1 MIQQWHTT
9 FRQDFTIADKF
20 GAGAVKDTYKRAF
33 RDWKTNIIY
42 MTELCIVLNWKIWEH
57 WDNKNMEL
65 AELYNGLWTM
75 VNTYCQKH
83 FKGKDL
89 QYFYEITD

>member
-1 MIQQWHTT
+1 MITQWHTT
-9 FRQDFTIADKF
+9 FRQDFNIADAF

-33 RDWKTNIIY
+33 ADWKNSVVY
-42 MTELCIVLNWKIWEH
+42 MTELCVVLNWKIFEH
-57 WDNKNMEL
+57 VQKKNVEM
-65 AELYNGLWTM
+65 ASLYNSLWEM
-75 VNTYCQKH
+75 VDAYCQTH

>member
-33 RDWKTNIIY
+33 RDWKTNVIY

-57 WDNKNMEL
+57 HNAGHSAYAQVYNDLWEQAAAYAQENLKGDEL
-65 AELYNGLWTM
+65 KYYYRT
-75 VNTYCQKH
+75 
-83 FKGKDL
+83 
-89 QYFYEITD
+89 TD